1 MSGGALR
8 LRRPDPVPL
17 AEILALDRPALLALW
32 QRRFG
37 CTAPRNVSLG
47 FLQRALGHAAQIDEE
62 GDVPPRAIKA
72 LTSIAAGKVAAAGS
86 AAALRPGVCLM
97 RDWNGRTYRVEVIAA
112 GFQMDGKCYRSLS
125 AIARRI
131 TGVRWSGPRFFG
143 IG

>member
-1 MSGGALR
+1 MSAGPLR
-8 LRRPDPVPL
+8 LRRPDPSPL

-37 CTAPRNVSLG
+37 SPAPRNVSLG
-47 FLQRALGHAAQIDEE
+47 FLQRALGHAAQIEQE

-72 LTSIAAGKVAAAGS
+72 LQSVAAGKVAVAGS

-97 RDWNGRTYRVEVIAA
+97 REWNGRTYRVEVVAD
-112 GFQMDGKCYRSLS
+112 GFAMDGKSYRSLS
-125 AIARRI
+125 SIARRI
-131 TGVRWSGPRFFG
+131 TGAHWSGPRFFG